1 VPVSPSKMGLV
12 FSDTDWN
19 MFLSGPS
26 VIKTE
31 TNTSVKITHNSQI
44 PAAQFDFNELHSIPA

>member
-1 VPVSPSKMGLV
+1 MGLV